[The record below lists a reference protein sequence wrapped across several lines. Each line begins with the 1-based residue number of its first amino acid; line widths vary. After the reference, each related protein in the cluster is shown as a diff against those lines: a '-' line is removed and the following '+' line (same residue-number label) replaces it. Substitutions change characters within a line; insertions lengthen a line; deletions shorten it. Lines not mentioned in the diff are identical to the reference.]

1 MERQGLLGHLTSGMR
16 VDALF
21 YAAGTDGAPYVPEHF
36 LYALRNA
43 EVISSAAARKS
54 DHGTIS
60 QRTTVR
66 VSGEQLL
73 EIQAL
78 APAAVEIL
86 VVQAATPSR
95 TPAGERSSG
104 HANGARGH
112 STAGGGVHNQPGNQ
126 DASWGRT
133 WQTVERHSSLEVV
146 LRAVFWGALG
156 YLTISCCVH
165 LCGGRRYNF
174 HPKAKTKAPSWYRL
188 VRVEDIAD
196 TPEQRTKT

>member
-54 DHGTIS
+54 DRGTIF

-66 VSGEQLL
+66 LSGEQLL

-78 APAAVEIL
+78 PPAAVEIL

-112 STAGGGVHNQPGNQ
+112 STARGGVRNQPANP
-126 DASWGRT
+126 DASWDRT
-133 WQTVERHSSLEVV
+133 WQTVERHGSREVV
-146 LRAVFWGALG
+146 LREVFRGALG
-156 YLTISCCVH
+156 YLTIACCVH
-165 LCGGRRYNF
+165 LCGGR
-174 HPKAKTKAPSWYRL
+174 K
-188 VRVEDIAD
+188 
-196 TPEQRTKT
+196 